1 MNRRAF
7 VDINC
12 GDPRHHTVAAATAND
27 SAGSMAAETPAA
39 IALLRQACEL
49 LSGEAA

>member
-12 GDPRHHTVAAATAND
+12 TDPRHHTVAAATAND
-27 SAGSMAAETPAA
+27 SAGSMAAETAA
-39 IALLRQACEL
+39 GRMLVDRLHP
-49 LSGEAA
+49 G